1 MIELILADG
10 TKRHYD
16 KPKEVASYLHISVSK
31 ITRALDTKTGDIG
44 LNMRVKRKA
53 DKVPKVIVFPM
64 EGDTKIYKNIEEAV
78 KNTNIC
84 EKTIKTLIRNGEVFR
99 GYTFDYLYDEV

>member
-16 KPKEVASYLHISVSK
+16 KVKEVANYLHLSVSK
-31 ITRALDTKTGDIG
+31 VTKALDSNGDIG
-44 LNMRVKRKA
+44 QNRRVKRKA
-53 DKVPKVIVFPM
+53 DKVPKVIAFPM
-64 EGDTKIYKNIEEAV
+64 EGSSIIFKNIEEAV
-78 KNTNIC
+78 NNTDIC